1 MFDYLYEWM
10 QNIAFYLILMT
21 AAIQVIPDNSYKK
34 YIRFFTGLILMV
46 LLVSPVLK
54 LFKVEQAFNDIY
66 DRAAVEQ
73 EIKEIEQATEYL
85 QEMEE
90 DYLEQQN

>member
-46 LLVSPVLK
+46 LLISPVLK
-54 LFKVEQAFNDIY
+54 LFQVEQAFNDIY
-66 DRAAVEQ
+66 DRAAYKQELQ
-73 EIKEIEQATEYL
+73 EIEKATEYL

-90 DYLEQQN
+90 YSEQQN

>member
-54 LFKVEQAFNDIY
+54 LFHVEQAFNEIY

-73 EIKEIEQATEYL
+73 ELKEIKQATEYL

-90 DYLEQQN
+90 DYFGQQN

>member
-46 LLVSPVLK
+46 LLFSPVLK
-54 LFKVEQAFNDIY
+54 LFKVEQAFNGIY
-66 DRAAVEQ
+66 DREAYEQ
-73 EIKEIEQATEYL
+73 EMKEIQRVTEYL

-90 DYLEQQN
+90 EYLEQQD

>member
-46 LLVSPVLK
+46 LLLSPVLK
-54 LFKVEQAFNDIY
+54 LFKVEQAFNNIY
-66 DRAAVEQ
+66 DKKAYEQ
-73 EIKEIEQATEYL
+73 EMKEIEQATEYL

-90 DYLEQQN
+90 EYLEQQD